1 MIVPTT
7 NYYIV
12 KVGDKVVIKK
22 SVAIEFYE
30 KLLLLFSGFF
40 GGYLGFL
47 LSIGWIGMVTAA
59 VGDIAS
65 HLGCFINLKDAVN
78 AITFIT
84 IGTALPDTFA
94 SKLAAIQVND
104 NISFIHFY
112 YYCYEK
118 MDILHLFN
126 FIFSQRWLA
135 KGLYYLSSIY

>member
-1 MIVPTT
+1 
-7 NYYIV
+7 
-12 KVGDKVVIKK
+12 
-22 SVAIEFYE
+22 
-30 KLLLLFSGFF
+30 
-40 GGYLGFL
+40 
-47 LSIGWIGMVTAA
+47 MVTAA

-112 YYCYEK
+112 YIIMKKWTVYIYK
-118 MDILHLFN
+118 ILFKV
-126 FIFSQRWLA
+126 QYVWKR
-135 KGLYYLSSIY
+135 G